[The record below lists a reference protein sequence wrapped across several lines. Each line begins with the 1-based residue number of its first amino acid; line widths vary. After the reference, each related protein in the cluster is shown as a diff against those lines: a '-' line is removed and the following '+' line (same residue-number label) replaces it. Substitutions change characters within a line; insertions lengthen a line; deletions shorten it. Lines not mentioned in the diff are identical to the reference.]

1 MSFNDTRAGYGWPSI
16 AFHWIAAGLVV
27 ALFVIGEQ
35 LEDLARGPE
44 RTETLALHVSL
55 GAIAVVVL
63 GARILWRLVQ
73 RDPTPPADPRPI
85 RLLSKIVQWGLLA
98 MMAALILTGPLMQ
111 WTAGRP
117 IDVFGLVSIAS
128 PLPTMRDLHE
138 VLEEI
143 HEFASHALVPLL
155 ALHVLGALKHLIVN
169 RDDVFQR
176 MLRGPKSDRMTAAG
190 QATGGVAQPA
200 SDRR

>member
-1 MSFNDTRAGYGWPSI
+1 MSFNDTKAGYGWPSI

-35 LEDLARGPE
+35 MEDLARGPE

-73 RDPTPPADPRPI
+73 RGPAPPADPRPI
-85 RLLSKIVQWGLLA
+85 RLLAQIVKWGLLA

-117 IDVFGLVSIAS
+117 VDVFGIVSIAS

-155 ALHVLGALKHLIVN
+155 ALHVLGAFKHLIVN

-176 MLRGPKSDRMTAAG
+176 MLGGPKTDRDHAAG
-190 QATGGVAQPA
+190 HETGGVA
-200 SDRR
+200 